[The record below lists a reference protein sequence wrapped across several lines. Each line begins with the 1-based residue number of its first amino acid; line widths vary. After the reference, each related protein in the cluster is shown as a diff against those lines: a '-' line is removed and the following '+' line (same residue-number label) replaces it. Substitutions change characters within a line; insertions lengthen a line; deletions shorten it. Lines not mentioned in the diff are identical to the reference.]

1 MTMTPDIAIRVLI
14 VEDHPLMRLGVASI
28 IGAQEIMTVVAEA
41 GSGEE
46 ALDLF
51 RQLRPNVVVVDLGLP
66 KMGGVA
72 LIRALRL
79 INTEARFIV
88 LTTYEGDEDIYQ
100 ALAAGAHAYVIKAMP
115 LSILVDAIRRV
126 VYGANYVP
134 PQLKSKLAGRNDA
147 DELSAQQLRVLR
159 LISGGQNNR
168 EIGEELGVTEAT
180 VKYHVSEILA
190 RLDARDRTEAVMIA
204 LRRGLLHM

>member
-1 MTMTPDIAIRVLI
+1 MTPDTPIRVLI

-28 IGAQEIMTVVAEA
+28 LNAQVNMTVVAEA

-46 ALDLF
+46 AIEMF
-51 RQLRPNVVVVDLGLP
+51 RQHRPNVVVVDLGLP
-66 KMGGVA
+66 GISGVA

-79 INTEARFIV
+79 IDSEARFIV

-134 PQLKSKLAGRNDA
+134 PRLKNKLAERHDA
-147 DELSAQQLRVLR
+147 DGLSAQQLRVLR

-168 EIGEELGVTEAT
+168 EIGMELGVTEAT
-180 VKYHVSEILA
+180 VKYHVSEILS
-190 RLDARDRTEAVMIA
+190 RLDARDRTDAVMIA

>member
-1 MTMTPDIAIRVLI
+1 MTPESPIRVLI

-28 IGAQEIMTVVAEA
+28 LNAQMNMTVVAEA

-46 ALDLF
+46 AIDLF
-51 RQLRPNVVVVDLGLP
+51 RAQRPNVVVVDLGLP
-66 KMGGVA
+66 GISGVA

-79 INTEARFIV
+79 IDSEARFIV

-100 ALAAGAHAYVIKAMP
+100 ALAAGAQAYVIKAMP

-134 PQLKSKLAGRNDA
+134 PRLKNKLAERHDA
-147 DELSAQQLRVLR
+147 DGLSAQQLRVLR

-180 VKYHVSEILA
+180 VKYHVSEILS
-190 RLDARDRTEAVMIA
+190 RLDARDRTDAVMIA

>member
-28 IGAQEIMTVVAEA
+28 IGAQENMTVVAEA

-100 ALAAGAHAYVIKAMP
+100 ALAAGAHAYVIKAKP
-115 LSILVDAIRRV
+115 DAMTPT
-126 VYGANYVP
+126 N
-134 PQLKSKLAGRNDA
+134 
-147 DELSAQQLRVLR
+147 
-159 LISGGQNNR
+159 
-168 EIGEELGVTEAT
+168 
-180 VKYHVSEILA
+180 
-190 RLDARDRTEAVMIA
+190 
-204 LRRGLLHM
+204 

>member
-1 MTMTPDIAIRVLI
+1 MTPDTPIRVLI

-28 IGAQEIMTVVAEA
+28 LNAQVNMTVVAEA

-46 ALDLF
+46 AIEMF
-51 RQLRPNVVVVDLGLP
+51 RQHRPNVVVVDLGLP
-66 KMGGVA
+66 GISGVA

-79 INTEARFIV
+79 IDSEARFIV

-134 PQLKSKLAGRNDA
+134 PRLKNKLAERHDA
-147 DELSAQQLRVLR
+147 DGLSAQQLRLLR

-168 EIGEELGVTEAT
+168 EIGMELGVTEAT
-180 VKYHVSEILA
+180 VKYHVSEILS
-190 RLDARDRTEAVMIA
+190 RLDARDRTDAVMIA

>member
-1 MTMTPDIAIRVLI
+1 MTPDSAIRVLI

-28 IGAQEIMTVVAEA
+28 IGAQENMTVVAEA

-46 ALDLF
+46 AIELF
-51 RQLRPNVVVVDLGLP
+51 RKFRPNVVVVDLGLP
-66 KMGGVA
+66 KMTGVA

-79 INTEARFIV
+79 IDTEARFIV

-115 LSILVDAIRRV
+115 LNILVDAIRRV
-126 VYGANYVP
+126 VFGANYVP
-134 PQLKSKLAGRNDA
+134 PQLKNKLAGRNDA
-147 DELSAQQLRVLR
+147 DDLSAQQLRVLR
-159 LISGGQNNR
+159 LISSGQNNR

-190 RLDARDRTEAVMIA
+190 RLDARDRTDAVMIA

>member
-1 MTMTPDIAIRVLI
+1 MTTPEIPIRVLI

-28 IGAQEIMTVVAEA
+28 IGAQQNMTVVAEA

-46 ALDLF
+46 AITLF
-51 RQLRPNVVVVDLGLP
+51 RTHRPNVVVVDLGLP
-66 KMGGVA
+66 KMSGVA

-79 INTEARFIV
+79 IDSEARFIV

-115 LSILVDAIRRV
+115 LNILVDAIRRV
-126 VYGANYVP
+126 VYGDNYVP
-134 PQLKSKLAGRNDA
+134 PQLKNKLNERNVSE
-147 DELSAQQLRVLR
+147 ELSAQQLRVLR
-159 LISGGQNNR
+159 LIFAGKNNR
-168 EIGEELGVTEAT
+168 EIGEDLGVTEAT

-190 RLDARDRTEAVMIA
+190 RLEARDRTEAVTIA